1 MAATSPTEI
10 VRAFIAHVN
19 DGDLRGIASSLP
31 DTIMFIDAPGR
42 VHRGDKNFMA
52 GYLSEFPD
60 YRIHARTILQSG
72 DSVAVIGGTTGSH
85 VPPSIEANETL
96 VWTAEVREGLI
107 VEWRIYADETHN

>member
-1 MAATSPTEI
+1 
-10 VRAFIAHVN
+10 
-19 DGDLRGIASSLP
+19 
-31 DTIMFIDAPGR
+31 
-42 VHRGDKNFMA
+42 
-52 GYLSEFPD
+52 
-60 YRIHARTILQSG
+60 LQSG

>member
-19 DGDLRGIASSLP
+19 DGDLQGIASLLS

-52 GYLSEFPD
+52 GYLSEFQTIEFTP
-60 YRIHARTILQSG
+60 ARSCK
-72 DSVAVIGGTTGSH
+72 A
-85 VPPSIEANETL
+85 ET
-96 VWTAEVREGLI
+96 VSR
-107 VEWRIYADETHN
+107 